1 VEATYACAAW
11 IWPTT
16 NHGGSDGLP
25 AVLLQRR
32 GQFPPPSALPMPSPT
47 LLPPRRHAGVAA
59 ARRLGL
65 RPVKNEADLPNGSSS
80 GWFSSDEEKADSI
93 S

>member
-1 VEATYACAAW
+1 VEATYACAAR
-11 IWPTT
+11 IWLTT
-16 NHGGSDGLP
+16 NHGTSDGLP

-32 GQFPPPSALPMPSPT
+32 DQFPPPSAFSMPSPA
-47 LLPPRRHAGVAA
+47 LLLPRRHAGVAA

-65 RPVKNEADLPNGSSS
+65 RPVKDEADLPNDSDS

>member
-25 AVLLQRR
+25 AVLLQRS
-32 GQFPPPSALPMPSPT
+32 GQFPPAFRAPDAVPT

-59 ARRLGL
+59 ARRPGL
-65 RPVKNEADLPNGSSS
+65 RPVKDEADLPNGSDS